1 MIKEHKAAF
10 LRAISTRGPSYSIG
24 GGDSMTDLRSMT
36 AALIR
41 QRQRLAELVEI
52 CGGIDQN
59 HPLQRYSIRRIAWL
73 EERIAEKKA

>member
-1 MIKEHKAAF
+1 
-10 LRAISTRGPSYSIG
+10 
-24 GGDSMTDLRSMT
+24 MTDLRSMT